1 MKCER
6 SGEKKIGHKLSK
18 AAPVISLDIKEL
30 FKGTREVRLRHRNAE
45 YRLRLTKSDK
55 LILTK

>member
-6 SGEKKIGHKLSK
+6 SGENKIGHKLSK
-18 AAPVISLDIKEL
+18 AAPVTSLDIRDL
-30 FKGTREVRLRHRNAE
+30 FKGAREVRLRHRNAE

>member
-1 MKCER
+1 MKGNK
-6 SGEKKIGHKLSK
+6 SGENKIGHKLPK
-18 AAPVISLDIKEL
+18 ASPVISLDIREL
-30 FKGTREVRLRHRNAE
+30 FKGTREVRLRHRGAE